1 MLEARHAGHDHSTTG
16 GMMMSMAMDTM
27 AATATSSA
35 SATAS
40 AHSGHGSM
48 DMGSSMAPMHMFFTT
63 NFDNYPV
70 LFEHLKATT
79 KAEAFGIFVLLF
91 VVAFLVRG
99 LEFVRNYLEQS
110 VWHNP
115 VYNTCHNV
123 DEKVAPVSSCCGK
136 GDESDVS
143 ADMEVAAPQ
152 TSKLPMAS
160 RFFRDFIRLILCILP
175 DMFGYALMLV
185 AMTYTLTYFFAV
197 VVGSGSGRFF
207 FERMSDRLNL
217 RPSTGLSR
225 HC

>member
-1 MLEARHAGHDHSTTG
+1 
-16 GMMMSMAMDTM
+16 MMSMGSMAMDSM

-35 SATAS
+35 GAS
-40 AHSGHGSM
+40 STGMAHMGHGSM
-48 DMGSSMAPMHMFFTT
+48 DMGMGGMHMFFTT
-63 NFDNYPV
+63 NFENYPV
-70 LFEHLKATT
+70 LFKNLKATT

-99 LEFVRNYLEQS
+99 FEFIRNYLEQS

-115 VYNTCHNV
+115 VYNSCHNV
-123 DEKVAPVSSCCGK
+123 DEKVAPVGSCCAK

-152 TSKLPMAS
+152 ASKLPMAS
-160 RFFRDFIRLILCILP
+160 RFFRDTIRLILCILP

-217 RPSTGLSR
+217 RPTTGLSR